1 MMIDERFHFLAFP
14 SDAKVYNEGGDQVF
28 FKYPPSSFYAYCSF
42 VFKYML
48 HDHSDYY
55 RMCIERK
62 LQIIDLSVEFF
73 FDLESLKQ
81 EYGITIDPN
90 A

>member
-1 MMIDERFHFLAFP
+1 
-14 SDAKVYNEGGDQVF
+14 
-28 FKYPPSSFYAYCSF
+28 
-42 VFKYML
+42 ML